1 MEQEYSKQ
9 EMFEWLKSFM
19 IENYWYDSHVP
30 QQARSIFSTI
40 CMVWNI
46 DADTA
51 DCDWMLNEL
60 WTCAGVDEIEIDYD
74 EFENFMLAWI
84 V

>member
-1 MEQEYSKQ
+1 MEKYSKQ

-19 IENYWYDSHVP
+19 IENFWYDSNVS

-46 DADTA
+46 EADTA
-51 DCDWMLNEL
+51 ECDNMLNEL
-60 WTCAGVDEIEIDYD
+60 WTCASVDEIEIDRD
-74 EFENFMLAWI
+74 EFENFMLELI